1 MVYDCFAY
9 DSLCIQMFK
18 IKWNGLLKRKEKKK
32 KAMAEKKKNHNQDDV
47 L

>member
-9 DSLCIQMFK
+9 ESLCIQMLK

-32 KAMAEKKKNHNQDDV
+32 SNDKKNKKQDNV
-47 L
+47 P